1 MVDIIA
7 ISGTKRIYGVFI
19 RLILLLIERILQFD
33 IILPLIVMETV
44 GAISTHEYILK
55 EIGSGEATESE
66 TETLRAVVADKG
78 GDTTDI
84 EGTLLGS
91 RYITLDEDI
100 YDLHGII

>member
-1 MVDIIA
+1 M
-7 ISGTKRIYGVFI
+7 
-19 RLILLLIERILQFD
+19 
-33 IILPLIVMETV
+33 
-44 GAISTHEYILK
+44 
-55 EIGSGEATESE
+55 IGSGEATESE

-91 RYITLDEDI
+91 RYITFDEDI